1 MPAYL
6 SLPKPS
12 TADSIQ
18 YSPMFW
24 SGMFTR
30 EIKRMAERRIKEVM
44 SPPPLTIE
52 GESNLMEAAYIM
64 VENMARRLIVV
75 ISGEVVGVIREQ
87 DLFFEI
93 EKTLRQ

>member
-1 MPAYL
+1 
-6 SLPKPS
+6 
-12 TADSIQ
+12 
-18 YSPMFW
+18 
-24 SGMFTR
+24 MFTR